1 MKGRRAAVALGY
13 EKGDLA
19 PVGLASGKGELAE
32 RMLAIAEENG
42 IRVVEDSAL
51 AQVLVEAD
59 IGSCIPEDTW
69 RAVAAVFAF
78 LERASQFDK

>member
-1 MKGRRAAVALGY
+1 MKGRRVAVALGY

-19 PVGLASGKGELAE
+19 PVVLASGKGELAE

>member
-1 MKGRRAAVALGY
+1 MKKRRAAVALGY
-13 EKGDLA
+13 TRGDLA
-19 PVGLASGKGELAE
+19 PVVIASGKGDIAE

-51 AQVLVEAD
+51 AQVLGEAD